1 VLFFY
6 KKMSKGLTLAMST
19 LEDPFGSLTSD
30 QVLGNL
36 MLFINF
42 IWSSIV
48 FGDMKKLVF
57 ISFF

>member
-1 VLFFY
+1 
-6 KKMSKGLTLAMST
+6 MSKGLTLAMST